1 MKIVFAEPLGMDECV
16 AYARTEALRKQGH
29 TVVFYPDR
37 NENEEVLIERA
48 KDADV
53 LVVSNIPLREHF
65 FASCPALKMLSV
77 AFTGVDHIDLEACK
91 RQGITVCNAAGYS
104 TQAVAELAIGMMIA
118 LYRKIVRG
126 DALTRMCEDR
136 QGMLGGELCGKT
148 GGGGGLGAIGQRVA
162 RLANA
167 FGCTV
172 LGYNRS
178 RKPVEQVTQV
188 DKEELLTRS
197 DIITVH
203 LPLTPETRH
212 FIGEAEFALMQP
224 HTIVVNTA
232 RGPVVEQGALY
243 HALRKGLIAGAAVD
257 VYDVEPPLPASFEL
271 FNAPNLLMLPHTGY
285 ATKEA
290 FASRMDMVVGNIERW
305 LSGTP
310 QNRIL

>member
-16 AYARTEALRKQGH
+16 VNARTEALRKQGH
-29 TVVFYPDR
+29 TVVFYSDR
-37 NENEEVLIERA
+37 NENEEVLVERA

-53 LVVSNIPLREHF
+53 LVVSNIPLKKRF
-65 FASCPALKMLSV
+65 FESCPALKLVSV

-91 RQGITVCNAAGYS
+91 RQGIVVCNAAGYS

-126 DALTRMCEDR
+126 DAMTRMCEDR
-136 QGMLGGELCGKT
+136 QGMLGGELYGKT
-148 GGGGGLGAIGQRVA
+148 VGVVGLGAIGQRVA

-203 LPLTPETRH
+203 LPLTAETRH
-212 FIGEAEFALMQP
+212 FIGAAEFALMQP

-271 FNAPNLLMLPHTGY
+271 FNAPNLLMLPHLGY
-285 ATKEA
+285 ATREA
-290 FASRMDMVVGNIERW
+290 FASRLDIVVGNIERW

>member
-16 AYARTEALRKQGH
+16 VNARTEALRKQGH
-29 TVVFYPDR
+29 TVVFYSDR
-37 NENEEVLIERA
+37 NENEEVLVERA

-53 LVVSNIPLREHF
+53 LVVSNIPLKKRF
-65 FASCPALKMLSV
+65 FESCPALKLVSV

-91 RQGITVCNAAGYS
+91 RQGIAVCNAAGYS

-126 DALTRMCEDR
+126 DAMTRMCEDR
-136 QGMLGGELCGKT
+136 QGMLGGELYGKT
-148 GGGGGLGAIGQRVA
+148 VGVVGLGAIGQRVA
-162 RLANA
+162 CLASA

-203 LPLTPETRH
+203 LPLTAETRH
-212 FIGEAEFALMQP
+212 FIGAAEFALMQP
-224 HTIVVNTA
+224 HAIVVNTA

-271 FNAPNLLMLPHTGY
+271 FNAPNLLMLPHLGY

-290 FASRMDMVVGNIERW
+290 FASRMDMVVGNIEKW